1 MVKSNPTI
9 LLLKNYIDIS
19 MKSLGVQFEETLL
32 VHSRL
37 TLSHNIITSST
48 KLLNNSVATPLLA
61 VCSITSPGGLLESY
75 QDMVGRLTQW
85 QVSSSKQCP
94 AVNNYFPVKF
104 PQFYF
109 SKLLRAF
116 LGIKHHINFRNKEI
130 GTSMAQWLGL
140 HIIISHN
147 R

>member
-1 MVKSNPTI
+1 MVKANPII

-32 VHSRL
+32 VHSFL
-37 TLSHNIITSST
+37 TLSHNIITSSA

-61 VCSITSPGGLLESY
+61 VCFITSPGGLLESH
-75 QDMVGRLTQW
+75 QDMVGRLTQCRYLAG
-85 QVSSSKQCP
+85 KQFP
-94 AVNNYFPVKF
+94 AVNNCFPVKF

-109 SKLLRAF
+109 CKLLRAF
-116 LGIKHHINFRNKEI
+116 LGIRYHINCRNKEI
-130 GTSMAQWLGL
+130 GISMAQWLGL